1 MTIKGKSD
9 TLAFKVSVDQE
20 TLLGFLSTVLE
31 KSNLEYD
38 DELATSPGGLP
49 TAIFTSIVPASAREA
64 VGWDIVTEGW
74 NTAKAIAA
82 FDHRLER
89 KSGGGFSIES
99 RQAAWDKKFASIKA
113 DFMDIG
119 ASEEKATEKAMAHAG
134 KRPEAKA

>member
-9 TLAFKVSVDQE
+9 KTAFKVSVDQE
-20 TLLGFLSTVLE
+20 TLLAFLATVLE

-38 DELATSPGGLP
+38 DDLATSPGGLP

-64 VGWDIVTEGW
+64 VGWDVHADGW
-74 NTAKAIAA
+74 NQEKALAA

-99 RQAAWDKKFASIKA
+99 RQAAWDKKVA
-113 DFMDIG
+113 DMRADG
-119 ASEEKATEKAMAHAG
+119 LTEAMIVKYAG